1 MVAELVTV
9 LVIALALGAEYLHSR
24 RCQKLARLAFGP
36 SAKPEPWAALA
47 PLFRMTALALLAWGL
62 TTLLFVES
70 KVHQAKELTIEQERH
85 LILVL
90 DVSPSM
96 RLADAGPDGKL
107 SRMKRAR
114 ELMNSFFRRVPIAE
128 YKSTVIAVYN
138 GAKPVVVESK
148 DLSVIRNILNDLP
161 MHYAFKAGKTD
172 LFAGLK
178 EAAKIAQPFRPRS
191 ATLLVISDGD
201 TIPATGMPTLP
212 ASIADVVI
220 VGVGDPVN
228 GKFID
233 GRQSRQ
239 DRSTLRQMAARLRG
253 TYHNGNSKHLSSEL
267 LNRLTNQSEG
277 SPFDK
282 LTKREYALAAIA
294 LGSLLL
300 ALLPLLLHYF
310 GVRWSPGIAKDQGK
324 KESSK
329 SSVPSASI
337 GA

>member
-1 MVAELVTV
+1 MVAEMVTV
-9 LVIALALGAEYLHSR
+9 AVIILAAAAEFLHAR
-24 RCQKLARLAFGP
+24 RVQTLARLAFGP
-36 SAKPEPWAALA
+36 SGKPAPWAVLS
-47 PLFRMTALALLAWGL
+47 PFFRVAALALLAWGL
-62 TTLLFVES
+62 TTLLFVEA
-70 KVHQAKELTIEQERH
+70 KVHQAKKLTVEQERH
-85 LILVL
+85 LVLVL

-96 RLADAGPDGKL
+96 RLQDAGPDGKE

-114 ELMNSFFRRVPIAE
+114 VLMNSFFRRVPIAE
-128 YKSTVIAVYN
+128 YKSSVIAVYN

-148 DLSVIRNILNDLP
+148 DLGVIRNILNDLP

-178 EAAKIAQPFRPRS
+178 EAARIAQPWRPRS

-201 TIPATGMPTLP
+201 TIPATGMPSLP
-212 ASIADVVI
+212 PSIADVVI

-253 TYHNGNSKHLSSEL
+253 TYHNGNSKHLSSQL
-267 LNRLTNQSEG
+267 LSRLTKQSEG
-277 SPFDK
+277 GPFDK
-282 LTKREYALAAIA
+282 LTKREYALMAIA
-294 LGSLLL
+294 AGSLLL

-310 GVRWSPGIAKDQGK
+310 GTRWSTGSPQVQRK
-324 KESSK
+324 KESLK
-329 SSVPSASI
+329 SSVPSV
-337 GA
+337 

>member
-1 MVAELVTV
+1 MVAEFIAA
-9 LVIALALGAEYLHSR
+9 LVIVLGIAAEFLHAR
-24 RCQKLARLAFGP
+24 RCQALARLAFGP
-36 SAKPEPWAALA
+36 SGKPEPWAALA
-47 PLFRMTALALLAWGL
+47 PIFRVAALGLLAWGL
-62 TTLLFVES
+62 TTLLFVEA

-85 LILVL
+85 LVLVL

-96 RLADAGPDGKL
+96 RLQDAGPDGKE

-114 ELMNSFFRRVPIAE
+114 TLMNSFFRRVPIAE

-148 DLSVIRNILNDLP
+148 DLGVIRNILNDLP

-178 EAAKIAQPFRPRS
+178 EAARIAQPWRPRS

-201 TIPATGMPTLP
+201 TIPATGMPALP
-212 ASIADVVI
+212 PSISDVVI

-253 TYHNGNSKHLSSEL
+253 TYHNGNSKHLSSQL
-267 LNRLTNQSEG
+267 LSRLTKQSEG

-282 LTKREYALAAIA
+282 LTKREYALMAITA
-294 LGSLLL
+294 GSLIL

-310 GVRWSPGIAKDQGK
+310 GTRWSTGAIRSSRK
-324 KESSK
+324 KESVK
-329 SSVPSASI
+329 SSVPSV
-337 GA
+337 